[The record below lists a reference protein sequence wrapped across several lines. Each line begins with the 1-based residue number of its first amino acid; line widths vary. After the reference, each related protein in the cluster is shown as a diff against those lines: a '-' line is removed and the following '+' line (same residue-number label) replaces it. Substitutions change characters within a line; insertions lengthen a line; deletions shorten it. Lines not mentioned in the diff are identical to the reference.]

1 MKKLKESNLSLASSK
16 QELSDKLATCSSELV
31 AAQVRFMA
39 CVKFR
44 LRHCSECCLQC
55 HQGSS
60 ACLFP
65 SYFFIFCCVRLT
77 VQAAKTN
84 LEGLRDKLTAQLAA
98 ATEAEAVQ
106 AKERGKAEVPFVEH
120 GDQLYLLRLA

>member
-1 MKKLKESNLSLASSK
+1 LQPAPLSWWLHRCGLWHALNFNCAIAANVVYNVIRAHQHVFSHLISTSS
-16 QELSDKLATCSSELV
+16 V
-31 AAQVRFMA
+31 
-39 CVKFR
+39 
-44 LRHCSECCLQC
+44 
-55 HQGSS
+55 
-60 ACLFP
+60 
-65 SYFFIFCCVRLT
+65 CVRLT